1 MALIKHRTRYFPY
14 FNILQ
19 DEILMKRHSFK
30 DPILFDIDWFLKN
43 IAALDD
49 RELLKIGE
57 FQHKIRNRGFV
68 RFYKENVLD
77 SYFRSMV
84 RNIGDDENF
93 ILRFRETVQH
103 LKFFFNVLIKHG
115 EFLESIESLDSLKSL
130 DSRDVL
136 GCQQAVAWLEAEWD
150 AKTDAELQSWVD
162 SVIEVEGFGTEV
174 FIDFEALEEE
184 LKRHQRLRKNELGH
198 LAKYCQA
205 Y

>member
-1 MALIKHRTRYFPY
+1 
-14 FNILQ
+14 
-19 DEILMKRHSFK
+19 MKRHSFK

-57 FQHKIRNRGFV
+57 FQNMVRNRGFV

-115 EFLESIESLDSLKSL
+115 EFLESLESIESIESLDSLKSL
-130 DSRDVL
+130 KSLDRRDVL
-136 GCQQAVAWLEAEWD
+136 GCQQAVAWLEAEWEG
-150 AKTDAELQSWVD
+150 KTDAELQSWVD
-162 SVIEVEGFGTEV
+162 RVIEAEGFGTEV

-184 LKRHQRLRKNELGH
+184 LKRHQRLRKMSLDI
-198 LAKYCQA
+198 
-205 Y
+205 

>member
-57 FQHKIRNRGFV
+57 FQNMVRNRGFV

-115 EFLESIESLDSLKSL
+115 EFLESFESLDSLKSLKSL

-136 GCQQAVAWLEAEWD
+136 GCQQAIAWLEAEWE

-162 SVIEVEGFGTEV
+162 SVIEAEGFGTEV
-174 FIDFEALEEE
+174 FIDFASLTSEKKRK
-184 LKRHQRLRKNELGH
+184 LKMSDCLCR
-198 LAKYCQA
+198 C
-205 Y
+205 